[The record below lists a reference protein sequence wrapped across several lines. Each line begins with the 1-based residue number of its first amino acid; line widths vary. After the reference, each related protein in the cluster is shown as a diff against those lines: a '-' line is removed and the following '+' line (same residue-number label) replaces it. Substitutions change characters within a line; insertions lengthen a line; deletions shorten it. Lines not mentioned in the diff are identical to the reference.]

1 MNTVWRSKRHEKRK
15 NLITI
20 WENKNIM
27 KKKREEIVWGKKI
40 KEKE

>member
-27 KKKREEIVWGKKI
+27 KKKCEEIVWGKKI